1 MIWLI
6 FRFTIFAL
14 VMAAPHDRT
23 HEGELA
29 ILVGFLLFDLL
40 WLLQRKQPAYR
51 TAASLVFSM
60 VLGATS
66 MLLLIG
72 GGLVSVAFLWPSL
85 MLYLE
90 DRPLAEQRRALVAV
104 QLMLAVL
111 VPVGE
116 FPLLYLRFGPIFL
129 SLVQLKGGRPATW
142 ANTAAIAW
150 LLGPLLQACFFPG
163 ELAPAAL
170 ARTATLMLLPQLG
183 LRYLHKR
190 A

>member
-1 MIWLI
+1 M
-6 FRFTIFAL
+6 
-14 VMAAPHDRT
+14 
-23 HEGELA
+23 
-29 ILVGFLLFDLL
+29 LFDLL
-40 WLLQRKQPAYR
+40 WLLQRKLPAYQ

-66 MLLLIG
+66 MVLLISG
-72 GGLVSVAFLWPSL
+72 SLVSVAFLWPG
-85 MLYLE
+85 
-90 DRPLAEQRRALVAV
+90 EQRLALVAV

-111 VPVGE
+111 VPVSE

-129 SLVQLKGGRPATW
+129 SLVQLKGTW

-150 LLGPLLQACFFPG
+150 LLGPLVQACFFPG

-183 LRYLHKR
+183 LRYLNKR